1 MTLFTTE
8 PILILKIGYNMTAL
22 AMNYVVNPFGN
33 LGKSLFRTFEI
44 IGYARAAGELQ
55 RLGYLEEA
63 KNCAAMRD
71 SLRAK
76 N

>member
-1 MTLFTTE
+1 MTT
-8 PILILKIGYNMTAL
+8 L

-55 RLGYLEEA
+55 RLGYYEEA
-63 KNCAAMRD
+63 RNCALTITA
-71 SLRAK
+71 LKAK
-76 N
+76 K

>member
-1 MTLFTTE
+1 MTLFTTAST
-8 PILILKIGYNMTAL
+8 LILEIGYNMTTL

-33 LGKSLFRTFEI
+33 LRKSMFRTFEI

>member
-8 PILILKIGYNMTAL
+8 LTLILEIGYNMTTL

-33 LGKSLFRTFEI
+33 LRKSMFRTFEI

-55 RLGYLEEA
+55 RLGYLKEA
-63 KNCAAMRD
+63 ARCAQLRD
-71 SLRAK
+71 ALKAK
-76 N
+76 

>member
-1 MTLFTTE
+1 MMLFITTSTE
-8 PILILKIGYNMTAL
+8 ILKVGCNMTAL

-33 LGKSLFRTFEI
+33 LRKSLFRTFEI

-63 KNCAAMRD
+63 KNCATMRD

-76 N
+76 R

>member
-1 MTLFTTE
+1 MMLFITTSTE
-8 PILILKIGYNMTAL
+8 ILKVGCNMTAL

-33 LGKSLFRTFEI
+33 LRKSMFRTFEI

-63 KNCAAMRD
+63 ARCAKLRD
-71 SLRAK
+71 ALKAK
-76 N
+76 

>member
-1 MTLFTTE
+1 MMLFITTSTE
-8 PILILKIGYNMTAL
+8 ILKVGCNMTAL

-33 LGKSLFRTFEI
+33 LRKSMFRTFEI

-71 SLRAK
+71 SLRSK
-76 N
+76 S

>member
-1 MTLFTTE
+1 MTT
-8 PILILKIGYNMTAL
+8 L

-33 LGKSLFRTFEI
+33 LRKSLFRTFEI

-63 KNCAAMRD
+63 ARCAKLRD
-71 SLRAK
+71 ALK
-76 N
+76 TK

>member
-1 MTLFTTE
+1 MTLFTTVL
-8 PILILKIGYNMTAL
+8 ILILEIGYNMTTL

-33 LGKSLFRTFEI
+33 LRKSMFRTFEI

-63 KNCAAMRD
+63 ARCAKLRD
-71 SLRAK
+71 ALKAK
-76 N
+76 